1 MLHTIH
7 EGDDYRI
14 PYPIAGF
21 STQASTIGAGG
32 GMGYLAINWPDLCRR
47 RIVYLLFFRS
57 FQTWHERV
65 ILFIVVLLLA
75 GILVLAGN
83 VVLAGILVLV
93 GYPDLVGILVLAVAI
108 S

>member
-1 MLHTIH
+1 MISTIH
-7 EGDDYRI
+7 ERGDYRI
-14 PYPIAGF
+14 PYPVDGF
-21 STQASTIGAGG
+21 STQESTIGAGEVWG
-32 GMGYLAINWPDLCRR
+32 NLAINWSDPCRR

-57 FQTWHERV
+57 FQMWHERV
-65 ILFIVVLLLA
+65 ILFVVVLLLP